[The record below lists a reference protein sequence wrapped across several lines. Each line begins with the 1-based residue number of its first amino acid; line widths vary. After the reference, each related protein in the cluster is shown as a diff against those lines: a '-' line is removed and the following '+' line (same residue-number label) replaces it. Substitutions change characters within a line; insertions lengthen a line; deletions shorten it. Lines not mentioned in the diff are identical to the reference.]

1 MVRTI
6 VAVTG
11 GVALGLV
18 IAFANAGAFPFW
30 SDTPSPGASTSPG
43 APMEAQQA
51 QGSQM
56 QPSRRPPTLRS
67 LMKTRSRCLHGPR
80 WLSV

>member
-30 SDTPSPGASTSPG
+30 SDSSLAGGEHVARRAHGSRAGARLANAAAAG
-43 APMEAQQA
+43 ARQCSGAQ
-51 QGSQM
+51 
-56 QPSRRPPTLRS
+56 
-67 LMKTRSRCLHGPR
+67 
-80 WLSV
+80 